1 MQFSVQWGIDVKM
14 STANAALIDQFRH
27 WLQATGHSKATIQL
41 RITHV
46 KALAARCDLAT
57 ATEDDVIGLFMDRA
71 GQMPASRQ
79 ALRSS
84 LRAFYKWATPR
95 GIAQGNPIGELPPVR
110 VPAGVPKPV
119 PEDIYRDALAKADPE
134 TRLILLLGGCAG
146 LRISEI
152 AAFTSDCIVEGF
164 LVICGKGGRTRRIP
178 IHPALAVALESVHG
192 YAFPSPLR
200 AREYVTPRYIESR
213 VLAIL
218 PAPWTAHSL
227 RHRFGTMAFRGSHNL
242 RSVQELLGHSSPATT
257 AKYTLIDDDDL
268 RTAVR
273 SIAA

>member
-1 MQFSVQWGIDVKM
+1 MND
-14 STANAALIDQFRH
+14 NRALITQYQH
-27 WLQATGHSKATIQL
+27 WLQATGHAAATIRL
-41 RITHV
+41 RVTHV
-46 KALAARCDLAT
+46 NALARTCDLVT
-57 ATEDDVIGLFMDRA
+57 ATETDVLNLFTSRA
-71 GQMPASRQ
+71 LQKPASRQ

-84 LRAFYKWATPR
+84 LKGFYGWAAPR
-95 GIAQGNPIGELPPVR
+95 GYTASNPIVALPPVR

-119 PEDIYRDALAKADPE
+119 PEPIYRAALAEADPE

-152 AAFTSDCIVEGF
+152 AAFHADSIVDGF

-178 IHPALAVALESVHG
+178 IHPALAVALDGLHG
-192 YAFPSPLR
+192 HAFPSPLR
-200 AREYVTPRYIESR
+200 AREYVTPQYIETR

-218 PAPWTAHSL
+218 PKPWTAHSL

-257 AKYTLIDDDDL
+257 ARYTLIDDDDL
-268 RTAVR
+268 FAAVN